1 MKLFIKTLD
10 NIKHN
15 FDVNKE
21 ITISLFKDII
31 CEKSS
36 FNKNQIRLLH
46 NGYSL
51 ADEKTIKELNIQEYD
66 IIHLLIQL
74 F

>member
-1 MKLFIKTLD
+1 MKLFVKTLD
-10 NIKHN
+10 NIKHD
-15 FDVNKE
+15 FDVNRE

-31 CEKSS
+31 CEKLS

-51 ADEKTIKELNIQEYD
+51 ADEKTIKESNFKEYD
-66 IIHLLIQL
+66 IVHLLIQL

>member
-1 MKLFIKTLD
+1 MKLFVKTFD

-15 FDVNKE
+15 FEVNKE
-21 ITISLFKDII
+21 ITILLFKDII
-31 CEKSS
+31 CDKLCY
-36 FNKNQIRLLH
+36 NKDQIRLLYK
-46 NGYSL
+46 GYPL
-51 ADEKTIKELNIQEYD
+51 TDEKTIKELNFCECD